1 MIFNHLVL
9 MEWVKLLD
17 LKQIGDEMRKE
28 PVRTEF
34 KVTRLRD
41 QLIKEQMKK
50 SMRLVKR
57 TILLTILTPSTIH

>member
-57 TILLTILTPSTIH
+57 TILLTI